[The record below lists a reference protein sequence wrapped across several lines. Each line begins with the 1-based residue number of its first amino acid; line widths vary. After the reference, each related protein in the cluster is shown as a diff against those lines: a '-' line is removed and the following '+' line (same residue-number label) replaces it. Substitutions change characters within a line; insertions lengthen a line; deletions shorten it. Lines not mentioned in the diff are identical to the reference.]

1 MKQPKK
7 RWAWTAQQRGRCHN
21 RHDHRITSPSPAFLR
36 GHWHQH
42 QARTR
47 QALHQV
53 LYGSDEGHITF
64 LYQPRYG
71 GRYDW
76 A

>member
-7 RWAWTAQQRGRCHN
+7 RWAWTARQRGRCHN
-21 RHDHRITSPSPAFLR
+21 RRDHRITSPTPEFLR
-36 GHWHQH
+36 GHWHRH
-42 QARTR
+42 RAHTR
-47 QALHQV
+47 QVLHQV
-53 LYGSDEGHITF
+53 LAGQEEGHGFF
-64 LYQPRYG
+64 LYQPRHG